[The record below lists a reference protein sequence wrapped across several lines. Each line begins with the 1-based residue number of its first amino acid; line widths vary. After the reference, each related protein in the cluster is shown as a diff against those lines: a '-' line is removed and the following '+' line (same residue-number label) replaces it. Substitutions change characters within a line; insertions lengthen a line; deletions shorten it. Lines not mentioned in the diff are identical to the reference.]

1 GLIYAPA
8 DGRSFVARRGQGA
21 TLNGHPIQASALR
34 HGAAPVVEVGWSP
47 RRPLAAYV
55 ELLARLTAAGMEF
68 RRHGSGALGLA
79 DVACGLTDG
88 YLELHINAWDALAG
102 ILLVREAGGVT
113 NDFLAGNGLLAGN
126 LLLAATPEIGPA
138 LTEMIAGLSMADG

>member
-1 GLIYAPA
+1 M
-8 DGRSFVARRGQGA
+8 
-21 TLNGHPIQASALR
+21 R

-55 ELLARLTAAGMEF
+55 ELLSRLTAAGMEF

-79 DVACGLTDG
+79 EVACGLIDG

-113 NDFLAGNGLLAGN
+113 NDFLADNGLLAGN

-138 LTEMIAGLSMADG
+138 LTAMTAGLPMADG